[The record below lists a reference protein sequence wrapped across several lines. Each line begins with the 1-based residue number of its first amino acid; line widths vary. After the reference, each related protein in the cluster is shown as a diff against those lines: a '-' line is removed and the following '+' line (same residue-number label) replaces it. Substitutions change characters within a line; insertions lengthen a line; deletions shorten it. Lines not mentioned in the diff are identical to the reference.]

1 MTQTTFG
8 RPVTYPLRYMA
19 VGDTCTLP
27 AETPQDVK
35 RIARNVSQYGLRH
48 NRFYSCRTD
57 RKTRITTITRIR

>member
-48 NRFYSCRTD
+48 DRFYRCCTD
-57 RKTRITTITRIR
+57 RAARLMTITRIR